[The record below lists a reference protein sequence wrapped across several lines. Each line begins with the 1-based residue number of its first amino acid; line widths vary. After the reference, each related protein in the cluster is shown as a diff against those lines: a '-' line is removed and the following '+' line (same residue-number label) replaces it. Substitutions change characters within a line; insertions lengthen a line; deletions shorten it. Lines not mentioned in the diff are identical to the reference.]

1 MLEMSTISIN
11 YANKLLLVYL
21 MQITIIYTNTNRSKL
36 V

>member
-11 YANKLLLVYL
+11 HANELLLVYL
-21 MQITIIYTNTNRSKL
+21 MQITIIYTSTNRSKL